1 MRRAVMSV
9 QDYISFPYD
18 EVLEITM
25 TKTILQPEMNAVQ
38 VRAMQPHA
46 SRSRAGLFL
55 AFMALVVA
63 GAVLGLA
70 GQTLIGN
77 LGTAGTFALILAG
90 PFFTVAVGVGIWKS
104 FGKFRILWKQLTWW
118 HGLWLVMVVSNFVF
132 RTRSIETVQQHPL
145 DVAAAFRILLVGLT
159 AFLLMVRLTLKRP
172 PWLHSL
178 FHGLIGIMAVF
189 ALVCITSS
197 LWSVNPPWTLYKSLE
212 YLVDLSLLAAILAS
226 VGSTE
231 SYASLL
237 NWTWVICGV
246 LVAVAWLEA
255 PIWPQEALEGAGGYV
270 GGPLRFRLSGV
281 YPGQGFNM
289 LGTYGAI
296 LATIAICRLLPAAA
310 HKFDRA
316 WYAIVLMLGAVTMVF
331 SQTRS
336 AIGGFVV
343 GVALLFIITKRLRF
357 AAALG
362 VASAAVLALTGAGT
376 VVLNFL
382 QRGQSQSQIASLS
395 GRLQWWGVAWDAFK
409 LHPWTGYGAFSS
421 GLAVFPKLGVKE
433 VTPLHSDYVET
444 LVGIGIWGPLLLL
457 AALLGTW
464 WILIRCLRRFPSSTL
479 EHQLAVESIAVLGV
493 LTARSVVMGVIMSQ
507 PPIQYFAILG
517 FAEYLRRRYSA
528 RALSV
533 S

>member
-1 MRRAVMSV
+1 
-9 QDYISFPYD
+9 
-18 EVLEITM
+18 
-25 TKTILQPEMNAVQ
+25 MNAVE
-38 VRAMQPHA
+38 VHTMQPA
-46 SRSRAGLFL
+46 SRSRVGLYL

-70 GQTLIGN
+70 GQTLIGG
-77 LGTAGTFALILAG
+77 LGSTGAFGLILAG
-90 PFFTVAVGVGIWKS
+90 PFFLVAVGVGIWKS
-104 FGKFRILWKQLTWW
+104 FGKFRALWKQLTWW

-145 DVAAAFRILLVGLT
+145 DVAAAFRVFLVGLT

-189 ALVCITSS
+189 ALLCITSS

-226 VGSTE
+226 VDSTE
-231 SYASLL
+231 SVATLL

-310 HKFDRA
+310 HKFDRT
-316 WYAIVLMLGAVTMVF
+316 WYAIVLMLGAVTMIF

-336 AIGGFVV
+336 AIVGFVV
-343 GVALLFIITKRLRF
+343 GVVLLFIITKRFRF
-357 AAALG
+357 AAGLG
-362 VASAAVLALTGAGT
+362 IASAAVLAFTGAGT
-376 VVLNFL
+376 VVLSFL
-382 QRGQSQSQIASLS
+382 QRGQSQMQIASLS

-409 LHPWTGYGAFSS
+409 LHPWTGYGAFTS
-421 GLAVFPKLGVKE
+421 GLAVFPRLGVKE

-464 WILIRCLRRFPSSTL
+464 WILIRCIRRFPSRSL

-528 RALSV
+528 KALTIS
-533 S
+533 

>member
-1 MRRAVMSV
+1 MSFRGCF
-9 QDYISFPYD
+9 SESSPNRP
-18 EVLEITM
+18 M
-25 TKTILQPEMNAVQ
+25 TKSILEPEISAVE
-38 VRAMQPHA
+38 VPTMQPPA
-46 SRSRAGLFL
+46 SRSRWGLSL
-55 AFMALVVA
+55 AFLGLVLA

-70 GQTLIGN
+70 SQALIGR
-77 LGTAGTFALILAG
+77 LGSLGAFTLILAG
-90 PFFTVAVGVGIWKS
+90 PLFLAAVGIGIWKS
-104 FGKFRILWKQLTWW
+104 FGKFRALWKQLTWW

-132 RTRSIETVQQHPL
+132 RTRSIETVREQPL
-145 DVAAAFRILLVGLT
+145 DFAAGFRIFLVGLT
-159 AFLLMVRLTLKRP
+159 AFLLMVRLALKRP
-172 PWLHSL
+172 AWLGSL
-178 FHGLIGIMAVF
+178 FRGLIGIMAVF

-212 YLVDLSLLAAILAS
+212 YLVDVSLLAAIVAT

-231 SYASLL
+231 SVATLL
-237 NWTWVICGV
+237 DWTWVICGV

-270 GGPLRFRLSGV
+270 GGPLHFRLSGV

-296 LATIAICRLLPAAA
+296 LATIALCRLLPAAA
-310 HKFDRA
+310 HKFDRV
-316 WYAIVLMLGAVTMVF
+316 WYAIVFMLGAVTMVF

-336 AIGGFVV
+336 AIGGFVI
-343 GVALLFIITKRLRF
+343 GVALLFIVTRRVRF
-357 AAALG
+357 ALTLG
-362 VASAAVLALTGAGT
+362 VASAAVLAFTGGGS
-376 VVLNFL
+376 VILNFL

-395 GRLQWWGVAWDAFK
+395 GRLRWWGVAWDAFK

-444 LVGIGIWGPLLLL
+444 LVGIGIWGPLLLIVG
-457 AALLGTW
+457 LLGTW
-464 WILIRCLRRFPSSTL
+464 WILIRCVRRFPAISL

-517 FAEYLRRRYSA
+517 YAEYLRRRYVA
-528 RALSV
+528 RARV
-533 S
+533 T